1 MSKNNTNNNSNQK
14 KKIDT
19 GNIWVDIGL
28 SVVVAAGGAVL
39 GEVTHRVKEVRTR
52 RKAKDLAVKMNND
65 EGSEK

>member
-52 RKAKDLAVKMNND
+52 RKAKDLAVKINND